1 MAVGLRARLA
11 AMALCLNLAA
21 AAGVGGSA
29 CVLALATGTAA
40 FHVPRRPPLAPRVAS
55 TIAALPCPALALG
68 TGEGVLDGSGVGVTG
83 VAWVDV
89 LYVFFILG
97 ICGLIYTTT
106 IDDFGSNVDRTSV
119 RINDE
124 WAKALDNDDED
135 EGE

>member
-1 MAVGLRARLA
+1 
-11 AMALCLNLAA
+11 MALCLNLAA

-29 CVLALATGTAA
+29 CVLALAAGTTAL
-40 FHVPRRPPLAPRVAS
+40 HVPRQRLVAPPAVSLAAV
-55 TIAALPCPALALG
+55 PCPALALG
-68 TGEGVLDGSGVGVTG
+68 TGEGVLDGTGVGVTG

-119 RINDE
+119 RLNDE
-124 WAKALDNDDED
+124 WAKALDDDDDEGD
-135 EGE
+135 SE